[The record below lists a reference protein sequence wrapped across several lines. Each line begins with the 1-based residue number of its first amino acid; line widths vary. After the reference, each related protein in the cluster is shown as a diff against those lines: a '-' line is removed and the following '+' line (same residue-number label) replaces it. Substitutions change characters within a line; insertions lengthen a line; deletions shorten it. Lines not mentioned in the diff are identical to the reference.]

1 LSAKVES
8 SRISPLLQRSKSAIM
23 GIINTTPDSF
33 SDGGDFF
40 SHSQA
45 VAHGLRLIDEGAD
58 ILDIGG
64 ESTRPGAVQ
73 VSLQEELDRV
83 MPVIEQLRADTDIAL
98 SIDTY
103 KPQVMQAALAAGVDM
118 VNDINALQAPG
129 ASSIVAEDGIP
140 VCLMHM
146 QGKPHSMQLNPS
158 YKNAVDEVIQFFE
171 TRVETCLAAGIEKH
185 NIILDPGIGF
195 GKELKHNL
203 LLLKA
208 LPEIKQRTACELLIG
223 VSRKSLIDKL
233 FGRAVSERLPA
244 SLGMAVQAVLN
255 GVKIVRAHDVQAT
268 FDAIRSVEA
277 VRDA

>member
-1 LSAKVES
+1 
-8 SRISPLLQRSKSAIM
+8 M

-33 SDGGDFF
+33 SDGGEFF
-40 SHSQA
+40 SHSHA

-58 ILDIGG
+58 ILDVGG
-64 ESTRPGAVQ
+64 ESTRPGAAH

-83 MPVIEQLRADTDIAL
+83 MPVIEQLRAATDIAL

-103 KPQVMQAALAAGVDM
+103 KPEVMQAALAAGVDM
-118 VNDINALQAPG
+118 VNDIKGLQVSG
-129 ASSIVAEDGIP
+129 ASKIVAEQGVP

-146 QGKPHSMQLNPS
+146 QGKPDSMQLKPS
-158 YKNAVDEVIQFFE
+158 YKNVVDEVIQFFE
-171 TRVETCLAAGIEKH
+171 ARVEACLASGIAKH

-223 VSRKSLIDKL
+223 ISRKSLIDKL
-233 FGRAVSERLPA
+233 FGRTVSERLPA

-255 GVKIVRAHDVQAT
+255 GVKIVRAHDVRAT